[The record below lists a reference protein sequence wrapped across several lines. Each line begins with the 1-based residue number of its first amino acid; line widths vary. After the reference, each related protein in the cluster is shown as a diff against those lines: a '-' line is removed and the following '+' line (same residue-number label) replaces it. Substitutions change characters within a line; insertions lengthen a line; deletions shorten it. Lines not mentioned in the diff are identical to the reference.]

1 MTPEEIA
8 FPRSVSD
15 MVKFR
20 SGTTIYAKSTPMHV
34 RGALL
39 FNHHIKKAGLENKYS
54 LINSGE
60 KIKFCYLKIPNL
72 IGENVISFISDF
84 PREIKLEKYV
94 DYETQFNKGFVD
106 PLKIILDAIGW
117 NCEKQMS
124 LESFFS

>member
-1 MTPEEIA
+1 
-8 FPRSVSD
+8 
-15 MVKFR
+15 
-20 SGTTIYAKSTPMHV
+20 MHV

-39 FNHHIKKAGLENKYS
+39 FNHYIKKEGLENKYS

-84 PREIKLEKYV
+84 PRELKLEKYI
-94 DYETQFNKGFVD
+94 DYDTQFNKAFLD

-124 LESFFS
+124 LESFFT